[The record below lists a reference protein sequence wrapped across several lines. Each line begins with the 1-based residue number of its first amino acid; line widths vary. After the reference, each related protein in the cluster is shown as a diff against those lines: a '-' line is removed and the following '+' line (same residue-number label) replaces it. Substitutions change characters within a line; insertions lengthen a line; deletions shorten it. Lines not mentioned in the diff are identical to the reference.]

1 MKEKPKSKGAMFTR
15 EGVVEIVTRAAEGDK
30 PAEKAVRLSVS
41 SEEPYLKWCWDEEA
55 KDYVRAYEVLGHGP
69 DEIDFSRMKSG
80 LVIQDGHYGKQIG
93 IMDTPEVKDG
103 KLCGEV
109 RFGHSQDAQD
119 AKADALDGI
128 RRNMSVGYI
137 VEEYKRDGERDG
149 YPVFR
154 AVKWT
159 PFEGSFVNVPAD
171 PTVGVGRSR
180 ENNDGELPSTTQT
193 PKEKSMNE
201 EEVKA
206 VVEAAVKSATDATN
220 AKVEKIEAQVRE
232 LAERKPETP
241 APAAVRQFDDADSK
255 VIAKRYN
262 VMNAIRALAGDRG
275 VDCGFERELSEQIA
289 KQSGRS
295 AKGLYIPDVVLS
307 GRAFDVT
314 TNGAQLVATDTLFG
328 ELVPAL
334 VAKTVLGSAGVR
346 TLSGLVGNIKIP
358 VGSAAEAA
366 WGASEG
372 ANAAETT
379 PTIGHVDASPK
390 GLAAYTDITREL
402 TLQSGISAQS
412 FITDALLNAMARKLE
427 TAAFSGTGEN
437 GQPKGL
443 DGFAS
448 GDTTLNVIADAT
460 NPDLTKV
467 LEFITA
473 PEIANADVSGGKFI
487 GRPNVW
493 ALLGST
499 FDKVY
504 FNNTGTKASSAV
516 IGGVAAPRY
525 ILDTATNKCQ
535 GYDFLKSNLA
545 TAKMLY
551 FGDWSKLLICL
562 WSGVDVT
569 VDPYSLS
576 LSGKLRI
583 VAHQNCD
590 IVVTQPKAFAR
601 GQVIA

>member
-93 IMDTPEVKDG
+93 IMDAPEVKDG

-137 VEEYKRDGERDG
+137 VEGYKRDGERDG

-180 ENNDGELPSTTQT
+180 ENDDGELPSTTQT
-193 PKEKSMNE
+193 PKEKSMKE

-241 APAAVRQFDDADSK
+241 APAAVRAFDDAQTK
-255 VIAKRYN
+255 IVAKRYSLARA
-262 VMNAIRALAGDRG
+262 VMGMAEPQKYDN
-275 VDCGFERELSEQIA
+275 GFERECSEQIA
-289 KQSGRS
+289 S
-295 AKGLYIPDVVLS
+295 ATHKSATGLFVPEFALRTWT
-307 GRAFDVT
+307 GK
-314 TNGAQLVATDTLFG
+314 TNVASHITGAGANAVAT
-328 ELVPAL
+328 ELLASQYIDAL
-334 VAKTVLGSAGVR
+334 VAETVLGKAGVQ
-346 TLSGLVGNIKIP
+346 TMAGLVGDIDIP
-358 VGSAAEAA
+358 TVSAVSAGWQSAEDGEA
-366 WGASEG
+366 
-372 ANAAETT
+372 TTVT
-379 PTIGHVDASPK
+379 PTFSKISGTPHTVTGTAIVSRKLCIQSSIGV
-390 GLAAYTDITREL
+390 
-402 TLQSGISAQS
+402 
-412 FITDALLNAMARKLE
+412 DALLSRLVTEAIGRAIE
-427 TAAFSGTGEN
+427 TAAFDGSGSG
-437 GQPKGL
+437 GQPTGL
-443 DGFAS
+443 ANIS
-448 GDTTLNVIADAT
+448 GMPTVSMTADA
-460 NPDLTKV
+460 PTKANMVDFWKTV
-467 LEFITA
+467 LA
-473 PEIANADVSGGKFI
+473 ANAGTDSLKYIMSPAVK
-487 GRPNVW
+487 
-493 ALLGST
+493 ALLCKTMDIQLVKNAAKSEN
-499 FDKVY
+499 V
-504 FNNTGTKASSAV
+504 
-516 IGGVAAPRY
+516 GGVGGGYLCDRESK
-525 ILDTATNKCQ
+525 IE
-535 GYDFLKSNLA
+535 GYDVLTSGLCN
-545 TAKMLY
+545 AKKIY
-551 FGDWSKLLICL
+551 FGNWSDLIL
-562 WSGVDVT
+562 AFWTGIDLI
-569 VDPYSLS
+569 VDPYTYSSKGGLQLS
-576 LSGKLRI
+576 
-583 VAHQNCD
+583 AFQDCD
-590 IVVTQPKAFAR
+590 ILCRHAASFAI
-601 GQVIA
+601 GTALS